1 MVRSALQVRPG
12 LSALLHEAK
21 CNFFNHFKF
30 LYDILLA
37 VQVEMLRN
45 SIMLWQR
52 LGTWPF
58 EFFLIYLGAKVRDIL
73 DEKYESSMV

>member
-1 MVRSALQVRPG
+1 M
-12 LSALLHEAK
+12 
-21 CNFFNHFKF
+21 
-30 LYDILLA
+30 LLA

-45 SIMLWQR
+45 SIILWQR

-58 EFFLIYLGAKVRDIL
+58 ENFSIYLGAKVRDIS